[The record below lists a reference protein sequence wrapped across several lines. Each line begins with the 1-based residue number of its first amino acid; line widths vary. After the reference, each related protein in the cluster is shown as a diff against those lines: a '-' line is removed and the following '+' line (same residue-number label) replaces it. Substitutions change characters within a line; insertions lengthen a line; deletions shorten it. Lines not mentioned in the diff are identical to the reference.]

1 MSPVLPLRP
10 SLPPGSDPLHDGGK
24 AYAEQLVRSGVSTR
38 YENYDDM
45 VHGFMTFQEIDRAR
59 DAIADVADDLADA
72 LAVPASASAQRPS

>member
-1 MSPVLPLRP
+1 
-10 SLPPGSDPLHDGGK
+10 
-24 AYAEQLVRSGVSTR
+24 
-38 YENYDDM
+38 M